1 MSCSDV
7 KCNFNGLK
15 SINFLQP
22 FKVLKDVLRCVISEG
37 HKIHNM
43 AKNTL
48 NTSFRNIDVDVQN
61 EEIFGDEA
69 DVETAYVGPNES
81 AINNLL
87 HNNRLSEALQAC
99 LKNPPFRSK
108 SQESKDKCTQ
118 LVIRVLCS
126 FKQSD
131 VQKAV
136 NNLDVDQLDILMKY
150 IYKGFE
156 FGQDG
161 SSPALLFWH
170 KIVFGKAGDG
180 AIMRA
185 VSALPVFG
193 AESTMFD
200 LTALFPQEIRP
211 YNTRYRCF
219 SVAMCPSSVSIERT
233 RNIDYGGKV
242 LLPHSALDWLT
253 RLHISYPMLFKITN
267 SNKDV
272 KRSTHCGV
280 LEFHQEE
287 GKCYIPHWMMRNLL
301 LCEGDMIQIESVDLP
316 VGTYVKLKPQDSRF
330 VGLANPSVLLELK
343 LRNYAC
349 LTKGDMI
356 AIEYNDKV
364 MEFLVQELRPTDA
377 VSIIECDINVRRSAK
392 SVCFTDEY
400 LVDFDVPEDQPKST
414 STSAALCLPAS
425 FNFIIFYNYKIFTAP
440 SLPHVE
446 NSTAF
451 PGKAFR
457 LDGKERPH
465 KQLRLTTDTDVTSVS
480 ELYDADCNFDYNKLR
495 FHRLS
500 AERRLLAAFDH
511 SVQISAL
518 VELFAQ
524 IDLQFPQI
532 SIPTRVEP
540 QILDRNFSPVACCQ
554 ICPFAISTTKPFQNQ
569 HRN

>member
-1 MSCSDV
+1 
-7 KCNFNGLK
+7 
-15 SINFLQP
+15 
-22 FKVLKDVLRCVISEG
+22 LKDV
-37 HKIHNM
+37 HNM

-48 NTSFRNIDVDVQN
+48 NTSFRNIDVDVHN
-61 EEIFGDEA
+61 EEIFGDDA

-126 FKQSD
+126 FKQSE

-170 KIVFGKAGDG
+170 KIVFAKAGDG

-185 VSALPVFG
+185 VLALSVFG
-193 AESTMFD
+193 AESIMFD

-219 SVAMCPSSVSIERT
+219 SVAMCPSTISIERT
-233 RNIDYGGKV
+233 RNIDYGGK
-242 LLPHSALDWLT
+242 A

-267 SNKDV
+267 TNKEV

-316 VGTYVKLKPQDSRF
+316 VGSYVKLKPQDSRF

-364 MEFLVQELRPTDA
+364 MEFLVQELRPSDA
-377 VSIIECDINVRRSAK
+377 VSIIECDINVRLWISM
-392 SVCFTDEY
+392 F
-400 LVDFDVPEDQPKST
+400 Q
-414 STSAALCLPAS
+414 
-425 FNFIIFYNYKIFTAP
+425 KISQNRPLLQQHFVYRQAP
-440 SLPHVE
+440 SLPQVE

-465 KQLRLTTDTDVTSVS
+465 KQSRFSLTTDADVTTVS
-480 ELYDADCNFDYNKLR
+480 EYDADCNFDYNKLR
-495 FHRLS
+495 FYRPS
-500 AERRLLAAFDH
+500 AEQKDKRDGITSGGKLFKGDGH
-511 SVQISAL
+511 SL
-518 VELFAQ
+518 
-524 IDLQFPQI
+524 
-532 SIPTRVEP
+532 
-540 QILDRNFSPVACCQ
+540 
-554 ICPFAISTTKPFQNQ
+554 K
-569 HRN
+569 

>member
-1 MSCSDV
+1 
-7 KCNFNGLK
+7 
-15 SINFLQP
+15 
-22 FKVLKDVLRCVISEG
+22 
-37 HKIHNM
+37 M

-233 RNIDYGGKV
+233 RNIDYGGKGTAFHVLKSLKCIISV

-287 GKCYIPHWMMRNLL
+287 GKCYIPHWMMSNLL

-392 SVCFTDEY
+392 S
-400 LVDFDVPEDQPKST
+400 
-414 STSAALCLPAS
+414 
-425 FNFIIFYNYKIFTAP
+425 AP

-465 KQLRLTTDTDVTSVS
+465 KQLRLTTNTDVTSVS
-480 ELYDADCNFDYNKLR
+480 ELSNFCIIKFFDFVSFYLFRYDADCNFDYSKLR

-500 AERRLLAAFDH
+500 AEQKAKRNEATTSEGKIFKGEGH
-511 SVQISAL
+511 SL
-518 VELFAQ
+518 
-524 IDLQFPQI
+524 
-532 SIPTRVEP
+532 
-540 QILDRNFSPVACCQ
+540 
-554 ICPFAISTTKPFQNQ
+554 K
-569 HRN
+569 

>member
-1 MSCSDV
+1 
-7 KCNFNGLK
+7 
-15 SINFLQP
+15 
-22 FKVLKDVLRCVISEG
+22 
-37 HKIHNM
+37 M

-377 VSIIECDINVRRSAK
+377 VSIIECDINVRRWISMFQK
-392 SVCFTDEY
+392 IN
-400 LVDFDVPEDQPKST
+400 QNR
-414 STSAALCLPAS
+414 LPLQQH
-425 FNFIIFYNYKIFTAP
+425 FVYRQAP

-480 ELYDADCNFDYNKLR
+480 ELSNFCIITFLDFVSFYLFRYDADCNFDYNKLR

-500 AERRLLAAFDH
+500 AEQKPKRNEITSEGRIFKGEGH
-511 SVQISAL
+511 SL
-518 VELFAQ
+518 
-524 IDLQFPQI
+524 
-532 SIPTRVEP
+532 
-540 QILDRNFSPVACCQ
+540 
-554 ICPFAISTTKPFQNQ
+554 K
-569 HRN
+569 

>member
-1 MSCSDV
+1 
-7 KCNFNGLK
+7 
-15 SINFLQP
+15 
-22 FKVLKDVLRCVISEG
+22 
-37 HKIHNM
+37 M

-48 NTSFRNIDVDVQN
+48 NTSFRNIDVDVHN
-61 EEIFGDEA
+61 EEIFGDDA

-126 FKQSD
+126 FKQSE

-170 KIVFGKAGDG
+170 KIVFAKAGDG

-185 VSALPVFG
+185 VLALSVFG
-193 AESTMFD
+193 AEIKKIVGIMFD

-219 SVAMCPSSVSIERT
+219 SVAMCPSTISIERT
-233 RNIDYGGKV
+233 RNIDYGGKGTALYVLKNLICIILV

-267 SNKDV
+267 TNKEV

-316 VGTYVKLKPQDSRF
+316 VGSYVKLKPQDSRF

-364 MEFLVQELRPTDA
+364 MEFLVQELRPSDA
-377 VSIIECDINVRRSAK
+377 VSIIECDINVRL
-392 SVCFTDEY
+392 SVKLTCFTDGY
-400 LVDFDVPEDQPKST
+400 LEINFRWISMFQKISQNRPLLQQHFVYRQVLILSFFIIIKYLQLKFRLR
-414 STSAALCLPAS
+414 LCLRW
-425 FNFIIFYNYKIFTAP
+425 KIQQY
-440 SLPHVE
+440 
-446 NSTAF
+446 AF

-465 KQLRLTTDTDVTSVS
+465 KQSRFSLTTDADVTTVS
-480 ELYDADCNFDYNKLR
+480 ELSNFCIITFFFDFVSFYLFRYDADCNFDYNKLR
-495 FHRLS
+495 FYRPS
-500 AERRLLAAFDH
+500 AEQKDKRDGITSGGKLFKGDGH
-511 SVQISAL
+511 SL
-518 VELFAQ
+518 
-524 IDLQFPQI
+524 
-532 SIPTRVEP
+532 
-540 QILDRNFSPVACCQ
+540 
-554 ICPFAISTTKPFQNQ
+554 K
-569 HRN
+569 

>member
-1 MSCSDV
+1 
-7 KCNFNGLK
+7 
-15 SINFLQP
+15 
-22 FKVLKDVLRCVISEG
+22 
-37 HKIHNM
+37 M

-233 RNIDYGGKV
+233 RNIDYGGKGTAFHVLKSLKCIISV

-377 VSIIECDINVRRSAK
+377 VSIIECDINVRRWISMFQK
-392 SVCFTDEY
+392 IN
-400 LVDFDVPEDQPKST
+400 QNR
-414 STSAALCLPAS
+414 LPLQQH
-425 FNFIIFYNYKIFTAP
+425 FVYRQAP

-465 KQLRLTTDTDVTSVS
+465 KQLRLTTNTDVTSVS
-480 ELYDADCNFDYNKLR
+480 ELSNFCIITFFDFVSFYLFRYDADCNFDYNKLR

-500 AERRLLAAFDH
+500 AEQKAKRNETTSEGKIFKGEGH
-511 SVQISAL
+511 SL
-518 VELFAQ
+518 
-524 IDLQFPQI
+524 
-532 SIPTRVEP
+532 
-540 QILDRNFSPVACCQ
+540 
-554 ICPFAISTTKPFQNQ
+554 K
-569 HRN
+569 

>member
-1 MSCSDV
+1 MSL
-7 KCNFNGLK
+7 N
-15 SINFLQP
+15 
-22 FKVLKDVLRCVISEG
+22 
-37 HKIHNM
+37 NM

-108 SQESKDKCTQ
+108 TQESKDKCTQ

-233 RNIDYGGKV
+233 RNIDYGGKGTAFHVLKSLKCIISV

-287 GKCYIPHWMMRNLL
+287 GKCYIPHWMMSNLL

-392 SVCFTDEY
+392 
-400 LVDFDVPEDQPKST
+400 L
-414 STSAALCLPAS
+414 
-425 FNFIIFYNYKIFTAP
+425 AP

-465 KQLRLTTDTDVTSVS
+465 KQLRLTTNTDVTSVS
-480 ELYDADCNFDYNKLR
+480 ELSNFCIIKFFDFVSFYLFRYDADCNFDYSKLR

-500 AERRLLAAFDH
+500 AEQKAKRNETTTSEGKIFKGEGH
-511 SVQISAL
+511 SL
-518 VELFAQ
+518 
-524 IDLQFPQI
+524 
-532 SIPTRVEP
+532 
-540 QILDRNFSPVACCQ
+540 
-554 ICPFAISTTKPFQNQ
+554 K
-569 HRN
+569 

>member
-1 MSCSDV
+1 
-7 KCNFNGLK
+7 
-15 SINFLQP
+15 
-22 FKVLKDVLRCVISEG
+22 
-37 HKIHNM
+37 M

-233 RNIDYGGKV
+233 RNIDYGGKGTAFHVLKSLKCIISV

-377 VSIIECDINVRRSAK
+377 VSIIECDINVRRSAE
-392 SVCFTDEY
+392 S
-400 LVDFDVPEDQPKST
+400 
-414 STSAALCLPAS
+414 
-425 FNFIIFYNYKIFTAP
+425 AP

-465 KQLRLTTDTDVTSVS
+465 KQLRLTTNTDVTSVS
-480 ELYDADCNFDYNKLR
+480 ELSNFCIITFFDFVSFYLFRYDADCNFDYNKLR

-500 AERRLLAAFDH
+500 AEQKAKRNETTSEGKIFKGEGH
-511 SVQISAL
+511 SL
-518 VELFAQ
+518 
-524 IDLQFPQI
+524 
-532 SIPTRVEP
+532 
-540 QILDRNFSPVACCQ
+540 
-554 ICPFAISTTKPFQNQ
+554 K
-569 HRN
+569 

>member
-1 MSCSDV
+1 
-7 KCNFNGLK
+7 
-15 SINFLQP
+15 
-22 FKVLKDVLRCVISEG
+22 
-37 HKIHNM
+37 M

-69 DVETAYVGPNES
+69 DVETAYIGPNES

-180 AIMRA
+180 AIMRLKLFCWFRLSLGCFSITS
-185 VSALPVFG
+185 VWSRKHHGKHL
-193 AESTMFD
+193 FD

-233 RNIDYGGKV
+233 RNIDYGGKGTAFYVLKSLKCIISV

-377 VSIIECDINVRRSAK
+377 VSIIECDINVRRWISMFQK
-392 SVCFTDEY
+392 IN
-400 LVDFDVPEDQPKST
+400 QNR
-414 STSAALCLPAS
+414 LPLQQH
-425 FNFIIFYNYKIFTAP
+425 FVYRQAP

-480 ELYDADCNFDYNKLR
+480 ELSNFCIITFFDFVSFYLFRYDADCNFDYNKLR

-500 AERRLLAAFDH
+500 AEQKPPKRNEITSEGRIFKGEGHRL
-511 SVQISAL
+511 
-518 VELFAQ
+518 
-524 IDLQFPQI
+524 
-532 SIPTRVEP
+532 
-540 QILDRNFSPVACCQ
+540 
-554 ICPFAISTTKPFQNQ
+554 K
-569 HRN
+569 

>member
-1 MSCSDV
+1 
-7 KCNFNGLK
+7 
-15 SINFLQP
+15 
-22 FKVLKDVLRCVISEG
+22 
-37 HKIHNM
+37 M

-233 RNIDYGGKV
+233 RNIDYGGKGTAFHVLKSLKYIISV

-400 LVDFDVPEDQPKST
+400 LEINFRWISMFQKINQNRLPRQQHFVYRQVLILSFFIIIKYLQFKFRLR
-414 STSAALCLPAS
+414 LCLMW
-425 FNFIIFYNYKIFTAP
+425 KIQRY
-440 SLPHVE
+440 
-446 NSTAF
+446 AF

-465 KQLRLTTDTDVTSVS
+465 KQLRLTTNTDVTSVS
-480 ELYDADCNFDYNKLR
+480 ELSNFCIIKFFDFVSFYLFRYDADCNFDYNKLR

-500 AERRLLAAFDH
+500 AEQKAKRNETTSEGKIFKGEGH
-511 SVQISAL
+511 SL
-518 VELFAQ
+518 
-524 IDLQFPQI
+524 
-532 SIPTRVEP
+532 
-540 QILDRNFSPVACCQ
+540 
-554 ICPFAISTTKPFQNQ
+554 K
-569 HRN
+569 

>member
-1 MSCSDV
+1 
-7 KCNFNGLK
+7 
-15 SINFLQP
+15 
-22 FKVLKDVLRCVISEG
+22 
-37 HKIHNM
+37 M

-48 NTSFRNIDVDVQN
+48 NTSFRNIDVDVHN
-61 EEIFGDEA
+61 EEIFGDDA

-126 FKQSD
+126 FKQSE

-170 KIVFGKAGDG
+170 KIVFAKAGDG

-185 VSALPVFG
+185 VLALSVFG
-193 AESTMFD
+193 AETKKIVGIMFD

-219 SVAMCPSSVSIERT
+219 SVAMCPSTISIERT
-233 RNIDYGGKV
+233 RNIDYGGKGTAFYVLKNLICIILV

-267 SNKDV
+267 TNKEV

-316 VGTYVKLKPQDSRF
+316 VGSYVKLKPQDSRF

-364 MEFLVQELRPTDA
+364 MEFLVQELRPSDA
-377 VSIIECDINVRRSAK
+377 VSIIECDIN
-392 SVCFTDEY
+392 
-400 LVDFDVPEDQPKST
+400 VDFDVPEDQPKST

-425 FNFIIFYNYKIFTAP
+425 FNIIAP
-440 SLPHVE
+440 SLPQVE

-465 KQLRLTTDTDVTSVS
+465 KQSRFSLTTDADVTTVS
-480 ELYDADCNFDYNKLR
+480 EYDADCNFDYNKLR
-495 FHRLS
+495 FYRPS
-500 AERRLLAAFDH
+500 AEQKDKRDGITSGGKLFKGDGH
-511 SVQISAL
+511 SL
-518 VELFAQ
+518 
-524 IDLQFPQI
+524 
-532 SIPTRVEP
+532 
-540 QILDRNFSPVACCQ
+540 
-554 ICPFAISTTKPFQNQ
+554 K
-569 HRN
+569 

>member
-1 MSCSDV
+1 
-7 KCNFNGLK
+7 
-15 SINFLQP
+15 
-22 FKVLKDVLRCVISEG
+22 
-37 HKIHNM
+37 
-43 AKNTL
+43 
-48 NTSFRNIDVDVQN
+48 
-61 EEIFGDEA
+61 
-69 DVETAYVGPNES
+69 
-81 AINNLL
+81 
-87 HNNRLSEALQAC
+87 
-99 LKNPPFRSK
+99 
-108 SQESKDKCTQ
+108 
-118 LVIRVLCS
+118 
-126 FKQSD
+126 
-131 VQKAV
+131 
-136 NNLDVDQLDILMKY
+136 
-150 IYKGFE
+150 
-156 FGQDG
+156 
-161 SSPALLFWH
+161 
-170 KIVFGKAGDG
+170 
-180 AIMRA
+180 
-185 VSALPVFG
+185 
-193 AESTMFD
+193 MFD

-377 VSIIECDINVRRSAK
+377 VSIIECDINV
-392 SVCFTDEY
+392 
-400 LVDFDVPEDQPKST
+400 DFDVPEDQPKST
-414 STSAALCLPAS
+414 STSAALCLPA
-425 FNFIIFYNYKIFTAP
+425 P
-440 SLPHVE
+440 SLPHIE

-480 ELYDADCNFDYNKLR
+480 EYDADCNFDYNKLR

-500 AERRLLAAFDH
+500 AEQKPKRNEITSEGRIFKGEGH
-511 SVQISAL
+511 SL
-518 VELFAQ
+518 
-524 IDLQFPQI
+524 
-532 SIPTRVEP
+532 
-540 QILDRNFSPVACCQ
+540 
-554 ICPFAISTTKPFQNQ
+554 K
-569 HRN
+569 

>member
-1 MSCSDV
+1 
-7 KCNFNGLK
+7 
-15 SINFLQP
+15 
-22 FKVLKDVLRCVISEG
+22 
-37 HKIHNM
+37 
-43 AKNTL
+43 
-48 NTSFRNIDVDVQN
+48 
-61 EEIFGDEA
+61 
-69 DVETAYVGPNES
+69 
-81 AINNLL
+81 
-87 HNNRLSEALQAC
+87 
-99 LKNPPFRSK
+99 
-108 SQESKDKCTQ
+108 
-118 LVIRVLCS
+118 
-126 FKQSD
+126 
-131 VQKAV
+131 
-136 NNLDVDQLDILMKY
+136 
-150 IYKGFE
+150 
-156 FGQDG
+156 
-161 SSPALLFWH
+161 
-170 KIVFGKAGDG
+170 
-180 AIMRA
+180 
-185 VSALPVFG
+185 
-193 AESTMFD
+193 MFD

-287 GKCYIPHWMMRNLL
+287 GKCYIPHWMMSNLL

-392 SVCFTDEY
+392 S
-400 LVDFDVPEDQPKST
+400 
-414 STSAALCLPAS
+414 
-425 FNFIIFYNYKIFTAP
+425 
-440 SLPHVE
+440 
-446 NSTAF
+446 AF

-465 KQLRLTTDTDVTSVS
+465 KQLRLTTNTDVTSVS
-480 ELYDADCNFDYNKLR
+480 EYDADCNFDYSKLR

-500 AERRLLAAFDH
+500 AEQKAKRNETTSEGKIFKGEGH
-511 SVQISAL
+511 SL
-518 VELFAQ
+518 
-524 IDLQFPQI
+524 
-532 SIPTRVEP
+532 
-540 QILDRNFSPVACCQ
+540 
-554 ICPFAISTTKPFQNQ
+554 K
-569 HRN
+569 